1 MRYLNKIVFLNS
13 AHIPYSEIQLDG
25 NVHFIGT
32 QGVGKSTLL
41 RAILFFYNADKLRL
55 GIPKEKRSYDEF
67 YLPYAN
73 SFIVYEVMRENG
85 PYCVMAFKQQ
95 GRVAYR
101 FIDAPYQSSV
111 GRSVPIGSLFAK
123 PLAQR
128 RKSVVSSFLIKS
140 SGILFSAT
148 IVVPI
153 S

>member
-95 GRVAYR
+95 GRVA
-101 FIDAPYQSSV
+101 
-111 GRSVPIGSLFAK
+111 K